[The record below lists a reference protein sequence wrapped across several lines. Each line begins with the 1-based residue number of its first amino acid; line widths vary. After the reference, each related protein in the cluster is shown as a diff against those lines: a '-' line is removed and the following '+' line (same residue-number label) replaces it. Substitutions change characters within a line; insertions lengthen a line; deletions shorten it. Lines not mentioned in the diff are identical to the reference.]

1 MKIGLLKSK
10 IEKCLTE
17 SYGKDTFKPNM
28 FVFKELV
35 LENKNLSKLFFLYDE
50 LTTKKSL
57 SESTASDLI
66 NESITIYENTINKI
80 NKKQIDELNLW
91 LVGVKTKNNYEDLDN
106 LFSSNVLT
114 LESKIKSKKI
124 ITENLKQNPSNT
136 LEITEKIPLNKL
148 VNAANKTVSN
158 FLENMDESDRKK
170 LLNVLSEDNRK
181 LKLKYEIIKETVV
194 DKLELLKENE
204 DDKEVLSRINE
215 TLNKLENEE
224 FDKINYIKLYELNK
238 NI

>member
-57 SESTASDLI
+57 NESTASDLI

-136 LEITEKIPLNKL
+136 LEITEKIPLKKL
-148 VNAANKTVSN
+148 VNVANKTVN
-158 FLENMDESDRKK
+158 DFLKNINESDKKK
-170 LLNVLSEDNRK
+170 LLSILSEDDRK

-194 DKLELLKENE
+194 DKLETLKDSEN
-204 DDKEVLSRINE
+204 DNEVLSRINE
-215 TLNKLENEE
+215 TLTKLETEK

>member
-57 SESTASDLI
+57 NESTASDLI

>member
-35 LENKNLSKLFFLYDE
+35 LENKNLSKLFFLYDK

-57 SESTASDLI
+57 NESTASDLI